1 MEVSSVI
8 KKKVTTGSWVPGEI
22 FCSLMYYY
30 TCNVVASD
38 KYHRSWHLQIKPLD
52 AIY

>member
-1 MEVSSVI
+1 MEVSSV
-8 KKKVTTGSWVPGEI
+8 KKKVTGSWVPGEI
-22 FCSLMYYY
+22 FGSFLYYC
-30 TCNVVASD
+30 TCNVVASG